1 MQLLDKK
8 DELELIEMMI
18 DLRKKNKDASL
29 IDLIA
34 QILNS
39 D

>member
-39 D
+39 E